1 MIYIVCVGN
10 LKEKYLV
17 DACNEYLK
25 RITRYHKIE
34 IIELKES
41 ISTPFSVALKEEAK
55 EINKHTKGYVIKMAI
70 KGKQLSSEEL
80 SDKIGQIQLNGNS
93 NITFVIGSSH
103 GIDDSVTSDFD
114 LSISRM
120 TFPHQLTRVIL
131 LEQIYRALS
140 IINHSPYHK

>member
-10 LKEKYLV
+10 LKEKYLS

-25 RITRYHKIE
+25 RISRYHKIE

-41 ISTPFSVALKEEAK
+41 TLTPYSLALKEEAK
-55 EINKHTKGYVIKMAI
+55 EINKHLKGYVIKMAI
-70 KGKQLSSEEL
+70 NGTQLSSEKLAE
-80 SDKIGQIQLNGNS
+80 KIQQVQIQGNS

-103 GIDDSVTSDFD
+103 GLDESVNASYD
-114 LSISRM
+114 LSISKM

-131 LEQIYRALS
+131 LEQIYRS
-140 IINHSPYHK
+140 FCIINHTPYHK